1 MCVWVR
7 ETEMGGEKERE
18 RDRECERFCVCGW
31 ERQRWGR
38 ESEMRKRESD
48 YLCESKS
55 KQEREKNEVR

>member
-7 ETEMGGEKERE
+7 ETEMGERK
-18 RDRECERFCVCGW
+18 
-31 ERQRWGR
+31 RQR

-55 KQEREKNEVR
+55 KQDREKNEVR